1 MLGFSSQLFISLIF
15 SFIYSLYTAVF
26 NQPISLVHVPVQSYF
41 DRWNDESR
49 SIAMDPITILTTAGT
64 LVATCV
70 TIGKTVQYTVEYI
83 QNAPRILTSIAM
95 ECNIFATHLKQFQV
109 FLQRQEITRQAQNQQ
124 AITINRALCEIKQT
138 LTELENEIGR
148 ATGGN
153 RNTRNLG
160 MRGKWKV
167 FWNKDRLKDLLQEL
181 RGKQNSLSC
190 LTTMMNK

>member
-1 MLGFSSQLFISLIF
+1 
-15 SFIYSLYTAVF
+15 
-26 NQPISLVHVPVQSYF
+26 
-41 DRWNDESR
+41 
-49 SIAMDPITILTTAGT
+49 
-64 LVATCV
+64 
-70 TIGKTVQYTVEYI
+70 
-83 QNAPRILTSIAM
+83 M

-109 FLQRQEITRQAQNQQ
+109 FLQRQEITRQAQDQQ
-124 AITINRALCEIKQT
+124 AITIDRALCEIKRT